1 MMNFGPKAVRT
12 EAPLQRGAA
21 EPAFAAAPPAGRHT
35 SASICGTVSAGG
47 AAAKAG
53 PTDSPPAV
61 SAAARSR
68 SRCLQSLLAS
78 VHSSGVGARL
88 RLAARGGLGC
98 GCQRHSTAMVIA
110 TPMGSARAQL
120 RSLAQLRPWRSGAR
134 RSGRGGRSAI
144 CASERAAKTAL
155 SWGKLRGQTLPA
167 TVSVT
172 ITVTIT
178 VSITVIILVTI
189 TVYRRHK

>member
-12 EAPLQRGAA
+12 KAALQRGAA
-21 EPAFAAAPPAGRHT
+21 EPAFVAAPPAGRHT

-47 AAAKAG
+47 GAAKAG

-61 SAAARSR
+61 SALTAAARSR
-68 SRCLQSLLAS
+68 SRRLQSLLAS

-110 TPMGSARAQL
+110 TPMGSARAE
-120 RSLAQLRPWRSGAR
+120 LRPARPAICRPSARPRRRLLVGGGIRPTGREGAR
-134 RSGRGGRSAI
+134 PAVRGACVSGSREQR
-144 CASERAAKTAL
+144 CALGKMWRVGQDGATFCNAAAL
-155 SWGKLRGQTLPA
+155 
-167 TVSVT
+167 
-172 ITVTIT
+172 
-178 VSITVIILVTI
+178 
-189 TVYRRHK
+189 

>member
-12 EAPLQRGAA
+12 EAALQRGAA
-21 EPAFAAAPPAGRHT
+21 EPALAAVERHT

-61 SAAARSR
+61 SALTAAARSR
-68 SRCLQSLLAS
+68 SRRLQSLLAS

-98 GCQRHSTAMVIA
+98 GCQRHSAAMVIA
-110 TPMGSARAQL
+110 TPMGSARAEL
-120 RSLAQLRPWRSGAR
+120 LSRLSSGVCTCSSAPGRR
-134 RSGRGGRSAI
+134 RSGGAPELALKPEGTKEGILDIHTRTRHRL
-144 CASERAAKTAL
+144 ERLTTN
-155 SWGKLRGQTLPA
+155 ST
-167 TVSVT
+167 
-172 ITVTIT
+172 
-178 VSITVIILVTI
+178 
-189 TVYRRHK
+189 

>member
-1 MMNFGPKAVRT
+1 MNFGPKAVRT

-61 SAAARSR
+61 SALTAAARSR
-68 SRCLQSLLAS
+68 SRRLQSLLAS

-88 RLAARGGLGC
+88 WLAARGGLGC

-110 TPMGSARAQL
+110 TPMGRVGRAG
-120 RSLAQLRPWRSGAR
+120 SR
-134 RSGRGGRSAI
+134 RSAGRARSQDGALVSRGGGAKKHARS
-144 CASERAAKTAL
+144 
-155 SWGKLRGQTLPA
+155 
-167 TVSVT
+167 
-172 ITVTIT
+172 
-178 VSITVIILVTI
+178 
-189 TVYRRHK
+189 